1 MEKHKEKDTKLLQS
15 ELKQAVDLESFLKE
29 NESDFR
35 ARTVPEY
42 LNDMLIKY
50 NMEKSDV
57 VRHSG
62 LSGTY
67 AYQIFDGK
75 KSAGREKLI
84 QLAFGFPLNL
94 EETQRLL
101 KFGGHNELYVKK
113 KREAF
118 MMYALE
124 KDYDINQ
131 LNDLLYQNGEET
143 LG

>member
-1 MEKHKEKDTKLLQS
+1 MPDKKSTEYLQS
-15 ELKQAVDLESFLKE
+15 ELKNAKNLEQFIKE
-29 NESDFR
+29 NEPNLKTKS
-35 ARTVPEY
+35 VPEY

-50 NMEKSDV
+50 DMEKSDV
-57 VRHSG
+57 VRRSG

-101 KFGGHNELYVKK
+101 RFGGHNELYVKK

-118 MMYALE
+118 IMYALE
-124 KDYDINQ
+124 NGYDLNQ
-131 LNDLLYQNGEET
+131 VNDLLYQSNEET
-143 LG
+143 FD